1 MILRGAAWYELLCM
15 PYRHG
20 FFLCMDTDT
29 NQHMKLSQTNQQDYI
44 FTLRDGSTSNDKGA
58 LLIRSLFIS
67 LVKKMEWDESSVISL
82 SLLGLVSLCY
92 IYEAG

>member
-1 MILRGAAWYELLCM
+1 
-15 PYRHG
+15 
-20 FFLCMDTDT
+20 MDTDT

-92 IYEAG
+92 IYEAD